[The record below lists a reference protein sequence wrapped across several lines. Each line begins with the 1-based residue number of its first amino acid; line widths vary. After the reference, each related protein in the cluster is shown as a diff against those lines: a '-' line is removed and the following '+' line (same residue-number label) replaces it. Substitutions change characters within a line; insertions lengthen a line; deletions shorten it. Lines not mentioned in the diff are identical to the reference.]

1 MKYSNVFLYA
11 TSKSLLLIII
21 LHLHPLQG
29 SLVCFHRGETLS
41 IVPGCSGQGTRGI
54 DYCIEPSPHLVSLQK
69 VVGNGFFLYAMNAL
83 GTCQGDCNYDGD
95 CEVRIQYLSVT
106 TRYNIQ
112 QDTNHTIVFHTHSYI
127 STLSSYTNNDI

>member
-69 VVGNGFFLYAMNAL
+69 VVGNGKSFLFFEEYAL

-106 TRYNIQ
+106 TRYN
-112 QDTNHTIVFHTHSYI
+112 TAGY
-127 STLSSYTNNDI
+127 